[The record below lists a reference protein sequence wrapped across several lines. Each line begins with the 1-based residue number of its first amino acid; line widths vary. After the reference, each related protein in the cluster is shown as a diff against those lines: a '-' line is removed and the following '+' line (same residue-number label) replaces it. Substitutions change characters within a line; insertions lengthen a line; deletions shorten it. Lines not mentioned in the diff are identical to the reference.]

1 MESIGRYVRAP
12 PPCDDD
18 GVNRGNNSGEIGRE
32 GSEHE
37 FASDADAGAG
47 VEDREG
53 DNTQGYSSGSC
64 DEDATKPKRGGG
76 AKPKNIGYRVQQLED
91 FLVKLNE
98 KLDFF
103 ANTPM
108 IPIPADPP
116 AADPP
121 GADPPTAVQTGNPPP
136 IAATTPMAPIHA
148 DPSVA
153 VRTCVVPEPVAS
165 SSDTAPRSVRW
176 DNIKPFPDGVPAN
189 KLYEQWQRYIRNFE
203 MAADLKQCQGS
214 DHSIAVVADLG
225 KNLKKAISFLARIKE
240 KAKLCGYS
248 AENLDYHVRSQ
259 FLKGLANR
267 DIVKDARRYKRSISE
282 IVSAATNDE
291 AYEAVEVPERVGIFA
306 VEKHRGRS
314 RDSARDAER
323 DREFARGGDRSRE
336 WSRGRN
342 RNREWP
348 QDGDRNREQVQ
359 TGERGREWTRNR
371 GRNREWTQDEDRKRK
386 FTPENTTKPATRRF
400 DEATPKRFRNDDRGR
415 GRRAKCSRCLGFAHG
430 ARDCPA
436 MDKLCFLCNEIGHFS
451 VTCRQRRSKP
461 SGANAEQVKDM

>member
-53 DNTQGYSSGSC
+53 DVDSGDDLEVFDSYAPSRGASDEEHSGYSSGSC
-64 DEDATKPKRGGG
+64 DEDATKSKRGGG

-91 FLVKLNE
+91 FL
-98 KLDFF
+98 
-103 ANTPM
+103 
-108 IPIPADPP
+108 
-116 AADPP
+116 
-121 GADPPTAVQTGNPPP
+121 
-136 IAATTPMAPIHA
+136 
-148 DPSVA
+148 
-153 VRTCVVPEPVAS
+153 
-165 SSDTAPRSVRW
+165 
-176 DNIKPFPDGVPAN
+176 
-189 KLYEQWQRYIRNFE
+189 
-203 MAADLKQCQGS
+203 
-214 DHSIAVVADLG
+214 
-225 KNLKKAISFLARIKE
+225 
-240 KAKLCGYS
+240 
-248 AENLDYHVRSQ
+248 
-259 FLKGLANR
+259 
-267 DIVKDARRYKRSISE
+267 
-282 IVSAATNDE
+282 
-291 AYEAVEVPERVGIFA
+291 
-306 VEKHRGRS
+306 
-314 RDSARDAER
+314 
-323 DREFARGGDRSRE
+323 
-336 WSRGRN
+336 
-342 RNREWP
+342 
-348 QDGDRNREQVQ
+348 VQ

-451 VTCRQRRSKP
+451 VACRQRRSKP

>member
-47 VEDREG
+47 VEDRDDDFDSG
-53 DNTQGYSSGSC
+53 DDLEVFDSYAPSRGASDEEHSGYSSGSC

-136 IAATTPMAPIHA
+136 IAATTPMAPVHA

-203 MAADLKQCQGS
+203 MAADLNNARDPIIRSQLLLISVGEEMQG
-214 DHSIAVVADLG
+214 IIKAADLQPPLDSPDCYQNFTSNIVDYLRALTDPASELDDFSRMEQE
-225 KNLKKAISFLARIKE
+225 KSEKAISFLARIKE

-267 DIVKDARRYKRSISE
+267 DIVKDARRYKRNIGE
-282 IVSAATNDE
+282 IVTVIRLE
-291 AYEAVEVPERVGIFA
+291 M
-306 VEKHRGRS
+306 
-314 RDSARDAER
+314 
-323 DREFARGGDRSRE
+323 
-336 WSRGRN
+336 
-342 RNREWP
+342 
-348 QDGDRNREQVQ
+348 
-359 TGERGREWTRNR
+359 
-371 GRNREWTQDEDRKRK
+371 
-386 FTPENTTKPATRRF
+386 
-400 DEATPKRFRNDDRGR
+400 
-415 GRRAKCSRCLGFAHG
+415 L
-430 ARDCPA
+430 
-436 MDKLCFLCNEIGHFS
+436 S
-451 VTCRQRRSKP
+451 VTVNLLEAGIAAAQWSQGKKPQPRMASRR
-461 SGANAEQVKDM
+461 